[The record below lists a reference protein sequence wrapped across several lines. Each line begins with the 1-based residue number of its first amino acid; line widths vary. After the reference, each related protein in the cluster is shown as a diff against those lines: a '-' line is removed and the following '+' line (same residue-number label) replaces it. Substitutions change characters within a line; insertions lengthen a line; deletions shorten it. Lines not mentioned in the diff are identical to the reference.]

1 MEKYVCIHGHFY
13 QPPRENPWLEDV
25 ELQDSAYPY
34 HDWNDKITE
43 ECYRQNGASRIL
55 GSDKRIIDIVNNYT
69 TISSDFGP
77 TLLSWLEKH
86 APDVYESVIEADEES
101 QKLFSGHGAAIAQA
115 YNHIIMPLANRN
127 DKWTQVAWGV
137 SDFEFRF
144 GRKPEGMWLPETAV
158 DSETLDI
165 LAEFGIKFTILA
177 PHQAKRIRKIGSGQ
191 WGNIDRGAIDITR
204 PYVCRLASGKSINLF
219 FYHGEMAQEVA
230 NGSALQN
237 GEFFARKLAWILGD
251 NGETAQLAHI
261 ATDGETYGHHYRYTD
276 MALAYC
282 LHYIKSNNLAKIT
295 IYGEYLEKFPPAY
308 EVEIYENS
316 SWSCSHGVERWR
328 RNCGCNYGRF
338 ASGKQQWR
346 QPLREAMDW
355 LRDQLADIYEK
366 KMAEYVKDPWKT
378 RNEYISV
385 INNRSAQNVEN
396 FLKEAAGRELAADEK
411 VAMLKLLEMQRNALL
426 MFTSCGWFFDDISGI
441 EAVQIMNYASRAIQL
456 GKEVGGSDFEPEFEN
471 ILQKAPVNVREF
483 ANGREVYHS
492 LVKPVSIDL
501 NRVGAHL
508 AVSSIFEKEYSDKFE
523 EEYPNKIDI
532 YCYSADIESY
542 DRTDAGIQTLAT
554 GRATVQSNIVLE
566 KHSVDFAVLHF
577 GEHDL
582 TCAVN
587 ARMADN
593 AFRAVQEDLNKA
605 FIKGDIAEVMRLM
618 NISFGGHNYSLWH
631 LFKDQ
636 QRQILYELLETTWHQ
651 IEDSFRHI
659 YEHNYTT
666 MQVIRGMN
674 MPLPKALS
682 MPVEFIINNDMCKE
696 INEDKSD
703 LRQMKRLADEAS
715 RLSLQLD
722 EPTLRFE
729 ASRKINLLMNR
740 FDVSRN
746 DVELLGTIVIT
757 FKMLL
762 AIVTRLDLQTAQN
775 VFFEISRE
783 NYPDMKKKA
792 EAGDPPAKKWVE
804 YFRDLAQHLDVKIE

>member
-55 GSDKRIIDIVNNYT
+55 GPDRRIIDIVNNYT
-69 TISSDFGP
+69 NISFDFGP
-77 TLLSWLEKH
+77 TLLSWLERH
-86 APDVYESVIEADEES
+86 APDVYESVIEADQES

-115 YNHIIMPLANRN
+115 YNHIIMPLANKN
-127 DKWTQVAWGV
+127 DKYTQVAWGIN
-137 SDFEFRF
+137 DFEFRF

-158 DSETLDI
+158 DMETLDI

-177 PHQAKRIRKIGSGQ
+177 PHQAKRIRRIDSPN
-191 WGNIDRGAIDITR
+191 WEYIDRDKIDTTR
-204 PYVCRLASGKSINLF
+204 PYVCRLASGRSINLF
-219 FYHGEMAQEVA
+219 FYHGATAHDVA
-230 NGSALQN
+230 GGRVLQN
-237 GEFFARKLAWILGD
+237 GEYFARKMAWILTG
-251 NGETAQLAHI
+251 NGENAQLAHI
-261 ATDGETYGHHYRYTD
+261 ATDGETYGHHYRSTD

-328 RNCGCNYGRF
+328 RNCGCNYGRYP
-338 ASGKQQWR
+338 SGKQQWR
-346 QPLREAMDW
+346 EPLRHAMDW
-355 LRDQLADIYEK
+355 LRDQLVGVYES
-366 KMAEYVKDPWKT
+366 KMAEYVPDPWEA

-385 INNRSAQNVEN
+385 INNRSAENVKD
-396 FLKEAAGRELAADEK
+396 FLLKSAGRELAYDEK
-411 VAMLKLLEMQRNALL
+411 VVTLKLLEMQRNALL
-426 MFTSCGWFFDDISGI
+426 MYTSCGWFFDDICGI
-441 EAVQIMNYASRAIQL
+441 EALQIMNYASRAIQL
-456 GKEVGGSDFEPEFEN
+456 AKEVGNGDFEPEFEN
-471 ILQKAPVNVREF
+471 ILQKATTNVREF
-483 ANGREVYHS
+483 ANGREVYHA
-492 LVKPVSIDL
+492 LVKPISIDL

-508 AVSSIFEKEYSDKFE
+508 AVSSIFE
-523 EEYPNKIDI
+523 EYPDKIDI
-532 YCYSADIESY
+532 YCYSTDIESY

-566 KHSVDFAVLHF
+566 KHAVDFAVMHF

-587 ARMADN
+587 ARMADD
-593 AFRAVQEDLNKA
+593 AFAQIQEGLKKA
-605 FIKGDIAEVMRLM
+605 FVRGDIAEVMRIM

-636 QRQILYELLETTWHQ
+636 QRNILYELLETTWQQ

-682 MPVEFIINNDMCKE
+682 MPVEFILNHDLCKVLH
-696 INEDKSD
+696 EDKSD
-703 LRQMKRLADEAS
+703 LRQLKKLVDEAA

-722 EPTLRFE
+722 ESTIRFE
-729 ASRKINLLMNR
+729 ASRKISRLMEKLGG
-740 FDVSRN
+740 SPN
-746 DVELLGTIVIT
+746 DVELLETIGAT

-762 AIVTRLDLQTAQN
+762 AIVSGLDLQTAQN
-775 VFFEISRE
+775 VFFRISKEI
-783 NYPDMKKKA
+783 YPGMNKKA
-792 EAGDPPAKKWVE
+792 VADDQPAKKWVE
-804 YFRDLAQHLDVKIE
+804 YFRNLAQHLDVKIE

>member
-43 ECYRQNGASRIL
+43 ECYRQNAASRIL
-55 GSDKRIIDIVNNYT
+55 GPDRRIIDIVSNYT
-69 TISSDFGP
+69 NISFDFGP

-86 APDVYESVIEADEES
+86 APDVYQSVIEADRES
-101 QKLFSGHGAAIAQA
+101 QKHFSGHGAAIAQA
-115 YNHIIMPLANRN
+115 YNHIIMPLANKK
-127 DKWTQVAWGV
+127 DKYTQVAWGIK
-137 SDFEFRF
+137 DFEFRF

-158 DSETLDI
+158 DMETLDI
-165 LAEFGIKFTILA
+165 LADFGIKFTVLA
-177 PHQAKRIRKIGSGQ
+177 PNQAKRIRKIDSPN
-191 WGNIDRGAIDITR
+191 WEYTDRDKIDTTR
-204 PYVCRLASGKSINLF
+204 PYICRLASGRSINLF
-219 FYHGEMAQEVA
+219 FYHGATADDVA
-230 NGSALQN
+230 NGRVLQN
-237 GEFFARKLAWILGD
+237 GEYFARKMAWIFTE
-251 NGETAQLAHI
+251 NGEKAQLAHI
-261 ATDGETYGHHYRYTD
+261 ATDGETYGHHYRSAD

-295 IYGEYLEKFPPAY
+295 IYGEYLEKFPAAY

-316 SWSCSHGVERWR
+316 SWSCVHGVERWR

-338 ASGKQQWR
+338 PSGNQQWR
-346 QPLREAMDW
+346 APLREAMDW
-355 LRDQLADIYEK
+355 LRDQLVGVYAS
-366 KMAEYVKDPWKT
+366 KMAEYVPDPWKT

-385 INNRSAQNVEN
+385 INNRSAGNVKD
-396 FLKEAAGRELAADEK
+396 FLFQSTGRELAFEEK
-411 VAMLKLLEMQRNALL
+411 VMMLKLLEMQRNALL
-426 MFTSCGWFFDDISGI
+426 MYTSCGWFFDDISGI
-441 EAVQIMNYASRAIQL
+441 ETLQIMNYASRVIQL
-456 GKEVGGSDFEPEFEN
+456 AKEVGSTDLEPEFEN
-471 ILQKAPVNVREF
+471 ILEKATTNIKEF
-483 ANGREVYHS
+483 ANGREIYHT
-492 LVKPVSIDL
+492 LVKPISIDL

-508 AVSSIFEKEYSDKFE
+508 AVSSIFE
-523 EEYPNKIDI
+523 EYPDKIDI
-532 YCYSADIESY
+532 YCYSTDIESY

-593 AFRAVQEDLNKA
+593 AFAQIQDSLKKA
-605 FIKGDIAEVMRLM
+605 FIKGDIAEVMRIM

-636 QRQILYELLETTWHQ
+636 QRDILYKLLETTWKQ

-682 MPVEFIINNDMCKE
+682 MPVEFILNNDLCKVLR
-696 INEDKSD
+696 EDKSD
-703 LRQMKRLADEAS
+703 LRQLKKLVDEAA

-722 EPTLRFE
+722 ESTLRFE
-729 ASRKINLLMNR
+729 ASRKISRLMEELGNSP
-740 FDVSRN
+740 D
-746 DVELLGTIVIT
+746 DVELLKTIGAT

-762 AIVTRLDLQTAQN
+762 TIVSGLALQTAQN
-775 VFFEISRE
+775 VFFRISKE
-783 NYPDMKKKA
+783 NYPDMNKKA
-792 EAGDPPAKKWVE
+792 EAGDQSAKKWVE
-804 YFRDLAQHLDVKIE
+804 YFRNLAQHLDVKIE